1 MWTFLLSLVVAFSSA
16 EVVDRIFATVND
28 EIITDS
34 DLTEY
39 HKQLKSR
46 LLYEDLLFPDEKSI
60 NDALNDRNILI
71 EKLIGEKI
79 LDSEAKKLGIGVTPE
94 RVDKEITKR
103 GGAKHLTG
111 LLTQKGLTLADY
123 RAFLTKSIAR
133 SEVINY
139 FVNSKI
145 KVSDD
150 DIMDFYVTASKG
162 KVSGQGFEYNLSHIL
177 IDPKSSKN
185 KGSARELADEAR
197 KSIEQGQSF
206 ASAHRRFSANK
217 DESFG
222 TFKSGEM
229 LPVIESAIS
238 NLKTGETSGV
248 VESPMG
254 FHIFRLNSKR
264 VVNNPEFEKRKQQ
277 IFQHLYT
284 KAYSEQLT
292 YWLGQKRRAAVVKI
306 NELATAPKT
315 NEKK

>member
-1 MWTFLLSLVVAFSSA
+1 MWNVLLTLIISISSA

-28 EIITDS
+28 EIITES
-34 DLTEY
+34 DLGEY

-60 NDALNDRNILI
+60 NEALNDRKVLI
-71 EKLIGEKI
+71 EKLIGEKL
-79 LDSEAKKLGIGVTPE
+79 LDSEAKKLGVNITPE
-94 RVDKEITKR
+94 RVDKEVAKR
-103 GGAKHLTG
+103 GGAKHLSG
-111 LLTQKGLTLADY
+111 LLGQKGMSLDDY
-123 RAFLTKSIAR
+123 RQFLQKSIAR

-145 KVSDD
+145 KIADD

-162 KVSGQGFEYNLSHIL
+162 KVSGQGFEYTLSHIL
-177 IDPKSSKN
+177 IDPKSSKS
-185 KGSARELADEAR
+185 GSGARELADEAK
-197 KSIEQGQSF
+197 KSLEQGQSF
-206 ASAHRRFSANK
+206 AAVHRRFSANN

-238 NLKTGETSGV
+238 NLKTGDTSNV
-248 VESPMG
+248 VQSPMG
-254 FHIFRLNSKR
+254 FHIFRLNGKR

-277 IFQHLYT
+277 IFQYLYT
-284 KAYSEQLT
+284 RAYSEQLT
-292 YWLGQKRRAAVVKI
+292 YWIGQKRRSAVVKI
-306 NELATAPKT
+306 NSLPPAKP

>member
-1 MWTFLLSLVVAFSSA
+1 MWTFLLALVVSFSSA

-28 EIITDS
+28 EIITES
-34 DLTEY
+34 DLGDY
-39 HKQLKSR
+39 QKQLKSR

-60 NDALNDRNILI
+60 NEALTDRNLLI

-79 LDSEAKKLGIGVTPE
+79 LDSEAKKLGVNITPE
-94 RVDKEITKR
+94 RVDKEIAKR
-103 GGAKHLTG
+103 GGAKHLSG
-111 LLTQKGLTLADY
+111 LLAQKGMTLTDY
-123 RAFLTKSIAR
+123 RQFLQKSIAR

-145 KVSDD
+145 KISDD
-150 DIMDFYVTASKG
+150 DIMDFYVSASKG

-185 KGSARELADEAR
+185 KSSARELADEA
-197 KSIEQGQSF
+197 KKNIEQGQSF
-206 ASAHRRFSANK
+206 AAVHRRYSANN

-229 LPVIESAIS
+229 LPAIESAIS
-238 NLKTGETSGV
+238 NLKTGDTSSV

-254 FHIFRLNSKR
+254 FHIFRLNGKR

-284 KAYSEQLT
+284 RAYSEQLT
-292 YWLGQKRRAAVVKI
+292 YWIGQKRRSAVVKI
-306 NELATAPKT
+306 NDLAPAKT